1 MDQERFALVIGG
13 ANGIGAACSRLM
25 STRGWRVV
33 IGDKDGEAAQ
43 RMAVEIGGHAFAT
56 DVSSRAAMED
66 LNARIEREIGP
77 ITALVVSSGTFQ
89 VNAPIATTPP
99 EEWERIMCVNLDGT
113 YFANRVF
120 GEGMAVRRR
129 GSIVNIAS
137 LAGMAS
143 TPSHIYG
150 PSKAAIINL
159 TQCLAG
165 EWGRAGVRV
174 NSVSPGVTLVPRV
187 IARQKAGV
195 RYASDPGARTA
206 LGRLVEPSEVAEGIE
221 FLASDRASAITG
233 INLVIDAGWLVAST
247 WEMYGGIRPL
257 TNP

>member
-1 MDQERFALVIGG
+1 MDQERLAHVIGG

-25 STRGWRVV
+25 SKRGWRVV
-33 IGDKDGEAAQ
+33 FGDKDGEAAQ
-43 RMAVEIGGHAFAT
+43 R
-56 DVSSRAAMED
+56 
-66 LNARIEREIGP
+66 
-77 ITALVVSSGTFQ
+77 
-89 VNAPIATTPP
+89 
-99 EEWERIMCVNLDGT
+99 
-113 YFANRVF
+113 
-120 GEGMAVRRR
+120 MAVRRR

-137 LAGMAS
+137 LAGIGS
-143 TPSHIYG
+143 TPWHIYG
-150 PSKAAIINL
+150 PSKAAIVNL

-165 EWGRAGVRV
+165 QWGRAGVRV

-195 RYASDPGARTA
+195 RYATGDPGARTA

-233 INLVIDAGWLVAST
+233 INLIIDAGWLVAST